1 MVWRLDTSGYTPQ
14 PRKQMIPRNMNQL
27 KNEMIMSNLLKEIY
41 NLDYSDVRS
50 MSVREKVTQPGD
62 VTGNLSESGRVV
74 INVVMNAGNK
84 ITYNWFVKIM
94 PKQHKNSDLINKFD
108 IFENEIGFYKD
119 IAPDLLSFLN
129 DNGVKDVEFDIPKLL
144 FAANKEEGAIIV
156 LEDVSEQGYCQ
167 ERDPQGGRYLSV
179 EKAKLA
185 IDAIARIQA
194 ASKLY
199 NVHHTRKL
207 EEKHVTLCHKTMW
220 EDTEFLDR
228 LSAMKDCYCE
238 VLKRSSE
245 ADSPV
250 LVRRFQKV
258 FNSRPRLIS
267 VCAERYNPK
276 KAGAIYLQH
285 GDFHYNNLLFKEEEN
300 KPNKVMIVDWQF
312 TYTGRSTGDVS
323 YLLLSSISPEV
334 RHEHEQE
341 LKDAYFNSFN
351 NYLKTFEASVND
363 HMYQADSSD
372 EDSEDSDV
380 EVDVQDLEHDYHGS
394 TRLSLFLSCG
404 NVLSSDADKVAT
416 PDISDDEWE
425 TATVNFAYNLVKEA
439 AEMKFI

>member
-1 MVWRLDTSGYTPQ
+1 
-14 PRKQMIPRNMNQL
+14 
-27 KNEMIMSNLLKEIY
+27 
-41 NLDYSDVRS
+41 

-74 INVVMNAGNK
+74 INVVMNAGDK

-94 PKQHKNSDLINKFD
+94 PKQHKNSDLIN
-108 IFENEIGFYKD
+108 
-119 IAPDLLSFLN
+119 
-129 DNGVKDVEFDIPKLL
+129 EFDIPKLL

-300 KPNKVMIVDWQF
+300 KPKKVMIVDWQF

-341 LKDAYFNSFN
+341 LKEAYFNSFN

-363 HMYQADSSD
+363 QMYQDSSD

-380 EVDVQDLEHDYHGS
+380 EVDVQDLEHDYHDS
-394 TRLSLFLSCG
+394 TPLSLFLSCG

-416 PDISDDEWE
+416 PDISDDDWE
-425 TATVNFAYNLVKEA
+425 MATVSFAYNLVKEA